1 MLARA
6 CPVAGACAEMRCEVA
21 RHGSPFPEALFPH
34 RARGQTHELRAECG
48 ATPFLGALRRR
59 PFGCLPLCPKVP
71 ALETPRET
79 CRARPWRAQRPSGG
93 SRRIR
98 RKSIHSGS
106 PQAVAPA
113 PPARD
118 APHVSARA
126 QAARRVGAGGRAGG
140 RTGTRTILHGKMSWS
155 GLPRSVALSHSLPL
169 SASHMAPLVSRP
181 FQKRKEQSNPVGN
194 RA

>member
-34 RARGQTHELRAECG
+34 RARGQTQELRAECG

-126 QAARRVGAGGRAGG
+126 SSASCGSRRAGG
-140 RTGTRTILHGKMSWS
+140 REDRDSHHLAREDVLVRAPKECGLEPLLTLERFAHG
-155 GLPRSVALSHSLPL
+155 AACF
-169 SASHMAPLVSRP
+169 ASFP
-181 FQKRKEQSNPVGN
+181 KRKEQSKPVGN